1 MVANTLPAINDI
13 TAPELRALLSAAS
26 QHCPIIYKAREAA
39 IEVGLTAAGTYSPC
53 MFCIPHYCMPLHKC

>member
-26 QHCPIIYKAREAA
+26 QHCPIIHKAREAA
-39 IEVGLTAAGTYSPC
+39 IEVGIVAVRCRIVFPMRFAA
-53 MFCIPHYCMPLHKC
+53 